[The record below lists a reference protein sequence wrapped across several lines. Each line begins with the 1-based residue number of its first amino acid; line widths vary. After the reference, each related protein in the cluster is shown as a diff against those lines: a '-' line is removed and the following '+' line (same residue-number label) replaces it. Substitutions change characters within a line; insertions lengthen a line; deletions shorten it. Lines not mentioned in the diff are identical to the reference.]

1 MRSEN
6 PVIRDPSA
14 PAAVVRLSSSLIVR
28 FGSPL
33 CAGLALPWTIH
44 TVLKGPV
51 TGLVASPNFFFFAET
66 SKPVANLTSWAAS
79 QSNLGPGIA
88 DHQLFEN
95 EVLLI
100 RRAIGRE
107 IEDTL
112 GL

>member
-1 MRSEN
+1 MRSGN
-6 PVIRDPSA
+6 PVSRDPSV

-28 FGSPL
+28 LGWPL

-44 TVLKGPV
+44 NRPQGPV
-51 TGLVASPNFFFFAET
+51 TGLVASPKFISFAQA

-79 QSNLGPGIA
+79 QSKHGPGMA
-88 DHQLFEN
+88 DHKLFEN
-95 EVLLI
+95 EVTLI
-100 RRAIGRE
+100 RRAVTGE